1 MKKST
6 LLLTAVL
13 ALTISAPAFAG
24 QWQQNANGWWYQ
36 NDDGSYPKSAWAWL
50 DGNKDGAYEC
60 YCFNADGYLYTSTIT
75 PDSYAVGADGA
86 WADHNVTVS
95 RHFFGSVPP
104 VTAIASFANASSGSS
119 SSGDTPAA
127 ADGSIVSSKTGSF
140 TLGKP
145 AKKSSSKSASTS
157 RSSGNTG
164 YAGSGSSGNTGSA
177 GSGSSDKTEPTAV
190 NKTNKEKDSSGPS
203 GQVKDNKS
211 DESPQSDSWNSNITS
226 PGQSRGMVYWRDGSA
241 TYHKDPTCSVLGA
254 DDDDDDV
261 SSGTLLEAERNGVT
275 KPCSK
280 CAD

>member
-157 RSSGNTG
+157 SSSGN
-164 YAGSGSSGNTGSA
+164 AGSA